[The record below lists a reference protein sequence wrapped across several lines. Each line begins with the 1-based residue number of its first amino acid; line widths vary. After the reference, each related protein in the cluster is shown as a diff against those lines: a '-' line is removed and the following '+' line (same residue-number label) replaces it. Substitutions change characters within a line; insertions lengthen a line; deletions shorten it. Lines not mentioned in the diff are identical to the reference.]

1 MALLDQHPSKT
12 PVVAATTKAYSLIKS
27 EPWFFLAV
35 CAAAFWLPVILLDLA
50 LLPGAISAAEQ
61 LGSLSATA
69 TQSQPH
75 QLGSAADY
83 LTLLG
88 PMAEFAGR
96 YLLLS
101 AGAAI
106 LAAVGY
112 WSLVNKA
119 LGQLGLRPPLTAG
132 ATVTDA
138 LWAFMRYGM
147 VFYTCLGLV
156 IALTGSLFLL
166 PILIAAI
173 MLAAPVLILSRQQTF
188 WQSLVSAAT
197 LRYPSP
203 KAGRKVG
210 IVIGWLTVF
219 VSYVFCGQMVSYLS
233 AAATSQDATRLGLS
247 LGVTATDPGALAF
260 AWPILADGMV
270 SALLAVLTGFLAV
283 VSTCYVFIC
292 QSGGNEAHKDVGDA
306 LSA

>member
-1 MALLDQHPSKT
+1 MAILAQHPSKT

-27 EPWFFLAV
+27 EPWFFIAACAV
-35 CAAAFWLPVILLDLA
+35 AFWLPVILLDLA
-50 LLPGAISAAEQ
+50 LLPGALGAAEE
-61 LGSLSATA
+61 LIALSAKA
-69 TQSQPH
+69 TKSQPH
-75 QLGSAADY
+75 QLGSATDY

-88 PMAEFAGR
+88 PMAAFASR

-101 AGAAI
+101 VASAL

-112 WSLVNKA
+112 WALVNKA

-166 PILIAAI
+166 PILIAAV
-173 MLAAPVLILSRQQTF
+173 MLAAPVLILQRQQTF

-203 KAGRKVG
+203 EAGRKVG

-219 VSYVFCGQMVSYLS
+219 VSFVFCGQLISTLS
-233 AAATSQDATRLGLS
+233 SAATSQEATRLGLAM
-247 LGVTATDPGALAF
+247 GITATDPGALAF
-260 AWPILADGMV
+260 AWPILADGVV
-270 SALLAVLTGFLAV
+270 SALLALLTGFLAV

-292 QSGGNEAHKDVGDA
+292 QSGGSAAHRDAGDA

>member
-1 MALLDQHPSKT
+1 MAILDPHPSKT

-27 EPWFFLAV
+27 EPWFFFSA
-35 CAAAFWLPVILLDLA
+35 CALAFWLPVILLDLA
-50 LLPGAISAAEQ
+50 LVPGAFSTAEQIGALTAKATLAQPQQ
-61 LGSLSATA
+61 LGSSL
-69 TQSQPH
+69 
-75 QLGSAADY
+75 DY
-83 LTLLG
+83 LDLFA
-88 PMAEFAGR
+88 PMAEFASR

-101 AGAAI
+101 VVAALI
-106 LAAVGY
+106 AAVGY
-112 WSLVNKA
+112 WSLINKA
-119 LGQLGLRPPLTAG
+119 LGQLGVRPPLTAG

-138 LWAFMRYGM
+138 LWTFMRYGM

-166 PILIAAI
+166 PILIAAV
-173 MLAAPVLILSRQQTF
+173 MLAGPVLILERQQTF

-210 IVIGWLTVF
+210 LIIGWLTLF
-219 VSYVFCGQMVSYLS
+219 VSYVFFGQMVSYLS
-233 AAATSQDATRLGLS
+233 AAATSGDATRLGLS
-247 LGVTATDPGALAF
+247 LGLTATDPGLLAI
-260 AWPILADGMV
+260 AWPMAADAIV

-283 VSTCYVFIC
+283 VSTCYVVNC
-292 QSGGNEAHKDVGDA
+292 QSGRSESSADTQRA